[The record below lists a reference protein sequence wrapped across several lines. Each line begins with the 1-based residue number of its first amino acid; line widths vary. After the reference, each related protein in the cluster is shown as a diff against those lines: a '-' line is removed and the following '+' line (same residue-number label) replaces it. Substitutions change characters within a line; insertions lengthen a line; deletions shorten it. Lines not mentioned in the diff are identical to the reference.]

1 MSGSATLTM
10 ELSDLHQRREHNR
23 ERDQVFVRRAYDRR
37 GERLYK
43 RLVVGLG
50 FLFDFAND

>member
-1 MSGSATLTM
+1 MN
-10 ELSDLHQRREHNR
+10 LHTQS
-23 ERDQVFVRRAYDRR
+23 VGRR

-43 RLVVGLG
+43 RLVVWLG